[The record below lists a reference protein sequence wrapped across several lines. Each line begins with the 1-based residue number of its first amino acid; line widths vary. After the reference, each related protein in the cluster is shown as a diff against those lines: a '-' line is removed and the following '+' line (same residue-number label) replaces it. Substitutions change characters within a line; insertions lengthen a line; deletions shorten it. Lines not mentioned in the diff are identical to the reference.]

1 MDEQVTHF
9 QDYLEIFRRRLGI
22 AVLFCFTI
30 VIIVTVGSFLMDPVY
45 RATVT
50 LLIDVES
57 PDVLTTTGTVA
68 LEPQSYLSYK
78 EYYQSQEEIITSMG
92 IMRQVFNEF
101 KLGSSKDYKGKK
113 ESVKQF
119 VNTILV
125 TPVRDT
131 RLLKISVDNED
142 PKLAAQIANRI
153 AEIYVKRNLYY
164 ISRDEVL
171 NLLKNEYLQLQR
183 KLSEYTKVYKGKHPK
198 MIRLKQ
204 ELKEMIEKI
213 ERAKNS
219 TFNSKMLGNKNE
231 QNEYLVIFE
240 GFKANNV
247 SIQDSAE
254 VPEIPIKPKKSINI
268 ALAIVVGIFGGICMA
283 FLFEYLDDTIKSVD
297 DLARLT
303 TLPFLGN
310 VPDITKLSGRMNA
323 IERDMLVHKNPKNPV
338 AETYRSIRTG
348 ITFSSS
354 EKNSMRVLSITSPG
368 PQEGKTTTVCNVAIA
383 LAQAGKRILLV
394 DGDLRIPR
402 LHTIFDYK
410 NEKGLSDFL
419 SGHGI
424 FEDLIQKTAVENLF
438 LISGGPNPPNPS
450 ELLSGKKI
458 EEFINAARKDF
469 DMVLFDSPP
478 IGVVTDAAV
487 LARVMDGVILVV
499 DAGKTHKRVF
509 PRILN
514 LFGNA
519 KEKILGIVLNRIS
532 ISKSIPYHYYYSHYY
547 GK

>member
-402 LHTIFDYK
+402 L
-410 NEKGLSDFL
+410 L
-419 SGHGI
+419 
-424 FEDLIQKTAVENLF
+424 KT
-438 LISGGPNPPNPS
+438 
-450 ELLSGKKI
+450 
-458 EEFINAARKDF
+458 
-469 DMVLFDSPP
+469 
-478 IGVVTDAAV
+478 
-487 LARVMDGVILVV
+487 
-499 DAGKTHKRVF
+499 
-509 PRILN
+509 
-514 LFGNA
+514 
-519 KEKILGIVLNRIS
+519 
-532 ISKSIPYHYYYSHYY
+532 
-547 GK
+547 